1 MRQQS
6 ALLALSLILAAL
18 AALTAVAAEEPS
30 AKAPL
35 KVGDP
40 APDVVL
46 IPETKGEDTSNPV
59 KLSDFAGKKNVL
71 LAFYPKAFTPGC
83 TKQMCGYRDDM
94 ARFKQGETEV
104 FAVSGDQQAESD
116 RFKEEHQLPY
126 AVIGDAEGAIAKAFA
141 VPHVERN
148 GVAYLQRSVFLIDKA
163 GRIRYINLDYNVG
176 RDAEPLFE
184 AIEELGKAD
193 AEKENAPE

>member
-1 MRQQS
+1 MRQHS

-18 AALTAVAAEEPS
+18 AALTAEAAEE
-30 AKAPL
+30 PL
-35 KVGDP
+35 KVGDT

-46 IPETKGEDTSNPV
+46 IPETKGEEAGNPV

-94 ARFKQGETEV
+94 ARFKEGETEV

-141 VPHVERN
+141 VPRVERN

-163 GRIRYINLDYNVG
+163 GRIRYVNLDYNVG

-184 AIEELGKAD
+184 AVEELGKAD
-193 AEKENAPE
+193 PDKENAPE